1 MEVQTTLA
9 VAMFLLS
16 CGLPNLLPLSFLILL
31 LQSQNPGGK
40 SMLMSYFL
48 FFTDAGREGECK
60 QLPGHGC
67 PSIRF
72 CCSYQCA
79 NAVVSYLNMVRGRAT
94 GLFIEMSKDD
104 YCPITFLLKIIV
116 LLQYL
121 SSFTMNNPSVDVV
134 LDYAKPLLTEEMQ
147 VALTTL
153 NEIKRENEQKFLEH
167 PQQGNQ
173 FMTQL
178 GEIRPEEMAAVT
190 TSEPL
195 VDASTSR

>member
-1 MEVQTTLA
+1 MNEKINHNNREALKRYLFVHFTDANSIMQIYYY
-9 VAMFLLS
+9 FR
-16 CGLPNLLPLSFLILL
+16 
-31 LQSQNPGGK
+31 NPGGK

-134 LDYAKPLLTEEMQ
+134 LDYAVSRSLYWLRKCRWPWLHCSKNNS
-147 VALTTL
+147 L
-153 NEIKRENEQKFLEH
+153 NI
-167 PQQGNQ
+167 
-173 FMTQL
+173 
-178 GEIRPEEMAAVT
+178 
-190 TSEPL
+190 
-195 VDASTSR
+195 